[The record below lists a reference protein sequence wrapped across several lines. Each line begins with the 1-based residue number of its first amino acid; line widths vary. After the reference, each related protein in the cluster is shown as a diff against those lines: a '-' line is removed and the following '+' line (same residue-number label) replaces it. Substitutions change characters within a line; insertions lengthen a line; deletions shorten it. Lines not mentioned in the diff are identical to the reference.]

1 MKWAFFSFFIL
12 QTLNSNLALHVDM
25 FVQQQLDPGFSP
37 KEWDNLAC
45 LDIGFSA
52 IFQDQGLLSD
62 VSCKYKLEENQ
73 GIFVE

>member
-37 KEWDNLAC
+37 KEWDNLAY
-45 LDIGFSA
+45 LDIGFSP

-73 GIFVE
+73 GIFVL